1 LKPKALITHVASSDL
16 REIRNYIADDNPI
29 AAKKTIEL
37 IQVKCNLLAQSPGV
51 GVSRDHYQGLQM
63 FPVGSYL
70 IFYRP
75 AKNGV
80 EIIRVLHSSR
90 DVESIL

>member
-1 LKPKALITHVASSDL
+1 MKPKVLITPVARNDL
-16 REIRNYIADDNPI
+16 REIRDYIAEDNPI

-37 IQVKCNLLAQSPGV
+37 IQVQCNLLAQSPGV
-51 GVSRDHYQGLQM
+51 GVGRDHYRGLQM

-75 AKNGV
+75 IKNGV

-90 DVESIL
+90 DVESII